1 LSLPQSNA
9 TLTSIR
15 AAGLTEDWNQAATTG
30 TVKWSGASPA
40 YVRERVIVSAANGT
54 LDEFRRTSIIVPGN
68 LTPAVSITR
77 GDAVTFTYA
86 GTSRTRTVRDYA
98 ARLLPGMLSTVL
110 IELEDA

>member
-1 LSLPQSNA
+1 MSLPQANA

-15 AAGLTEDWNQAATTG
+15 AAGLTEDWNASATVG
-30 TVKWSGASPA
+30 TSKWAGASPA
-40 YVRERVIVSAANGT
+40 YVRERVVVSAANGT

-68 LTPAVSITR
+68 LTPAVSIAR

-86 GTSRTRTVRDYA
+86 GQPHTRTVRDYA

-110 IELEDA
+110 LELEDE